1 MKIGDGGRSLATLG
15 MTKKV
20 GTFLMDMVFPK
31 DIYCI
36 SCGSPIKGG
45 DPMSL
50 CEGCRKDLLYRQPPV
65 CRRCGR
71 FTQKPGPGFCEGCA
85 AREPVYDRGAAAVVY
100 EGNVRKI
107 IYGLKYGGK
116 GYLAANIAAIMEPIL
131 PSPSTYDIIVP
142 VPMHKSKKKERGYC
156 QTTLIA
162 RQLGKLTGQPVVEDG
177 LIRTRKTE
185 PMSGLH
191 RDLRARNIQGAFE
204 APELERI
211 RGKRVLLIDDLL
223 TTGSTADECSRVL
236 KQAGAVSV
244 SLAVFAATAPE
255 REVVS

>member
-1 MKIGDGGRSLATLG
+1 MRLKI
-15 MTKKV
+15 
-20 GTFLMDMVFPK
+20 GTFLMDMVFPR

-36 SCGSPIKGG
+36 SCGAPIKGG

-50 CEGCRKDLLYRQPPV
+50 CEECKKEILYRQPPV

-71 FTQKPGPGFCEGCA
+71 FTFKPGPGFCEGCA
-85 AREPVYDRGAAAVVY
+85 SREPVYDRGVAATIY

-116 GYLAANIAAIMEPIL
+116 GYLAANIAAIMEPVL
-131 PSPSTYDIIVP
+131 PPVDSYDIIVP

-162 RQLGKLTGQPVVEDG
+162 RQLGKRTGRTVVEDA
-177 LIRTRKTE
+177 LVRTRKTK

-191 RDLRARNIQGAFE
+191 RDVRARNIRGVFE
-204 APELERI
+204 APEPERI
-211 RGKRVLLIDDLL
+211 QGKRVLLVDDLL

-236 KQAGAVSV
+236 KQAGAASV
-244 SLAVFAATAPE
+244 FLTVFAATAPE
-255 REVVS
+255 REIYS

>member
-1 MKIGDGGRSLATLG
+1 MRLKI
-15 MTKKV
+15 

-36 SCGSPIKGG
+36 SCGAPIKGG

-50 CEGCRKDLLYRQPPV
+50 CEECKKEILYRQPPV

-71 FTQKPGPGFCEGCA
+71 FTFKPGPGFCEGCA
-85 AREPVYDRGAAAVVY
+85 AREPVYDRGVAATIY

-116 GYLAANIAAIMEPIL
+116 GYLAANIAAIMEPVL
-131 PSPSTYDIIVP
+131 PPVDSYDIIVP

-162 RQLGKLTGQPVVEDG
+162 RQLGKLTGQPVLEEG
-177 LIRTRKTE
+177 LVRTRKTK

-191 RDLRARNIQGAFE
+191 RDVRARNIRGVFE
-204 APELERI
+204 APEPERI
-211 RGKRVLLIDDLL
+211 RGKRVLLVDALL

-236 KQAGAVSV
+236 KQAGAASV
-244 SLAVFAATAPE
+244 FLAVFAATAPE
-255 REVVS
+255 REIYS